1 MKRKFLS
8 ILSLIGM
15 SLSVN
20 AQNAWVNDSVSMAT
34 GSGNDVFYSM
44 ANGTVKSENNMNWHL
59 AFSMFAGDSSAIWAN
74 HNAGN
79 AFVKVYNVHKD
90 KSQWGSITLND
101 TLTATPCFNLDQKWS
116 QGALNDIPSANP
128 FNFGWGT

>member
-1 MKRKFLS
+1 
-8 ILSLIGM
+8 M

-59 AFSMFAGDSSAIWAN
+59 AFSMFAGDS
-74 HNAGN
+74 
-79 AFVKVYNVHKD
+79 
-90 KSQWGSITLND
+90 
-101 TLTATPCFNLDQKWS
+101 
-116 QGALNDIPSANP
+116 
-128 FNFGWGT
+128 